1 MIYTNLK
8 AKERKLHGIFESSLL
23 LATDV
28 GDLYD
33 ALVHDKDDKEIDV
46 DNGVAIAVNNYTGNG
61 LQERYAKI
69 AGAKDK
75 IAVTGA
81 PANVKTALT
90 TEEAQS
96 YNYTN
101 PAGKP
106 VKAYQIQ
113 DPSVHT
119 DIFGVAAYQFTDDTA
134 SKVEQDALVV
144 VDGNG
149 MWQAHDADDLETLK
163 KTNGFVGKIHS
174 ISVGTY
180 YDIVRIQ
187 SLQNKTIAEEGGD
200 Q

>member
-8 AKERKLHGIFESSLL
+8 AKERKVHGIFESSLL

-33 ALVHDKDDKEIDV
+33 ALVRDEYDKEIDV
-46 DNGVAIAVNNYTGNG
+46 DNGVAIAVGDYTGNG

-69 AGAKDK
+69 AGVKDK

-113 DPSVHT
+113 EPSVHT
-119 DIFGVAAYQFTDDTA
+119 DIFGVAAYQFTDDTV
-134 SKVEQDALVV
+134 SKVKQNALVV
-144 VDGNG
+144 VDGKG
-149 MWQAHDADDLETLK
+149 MWEAHDVSELETLK
-163 KTNGFVGKIHS
+163 GTNGFVGKIHS

-180 YDIVRIQ
+180 YNIVRIQ
-187 SLQNKTIAEEGGD
+187 SLQNKTIA
-200 Q
+200 